1 MSISLETKLKAL
13 REVESIYRLSKKWQ
27 RLTPDEKR
35 PNWERIADAILKKA
49 MGTPLQPL
57 PVGLNVRR
65 SKQHHTHSPRTAR
78 VIERTL
84 KNGVIHPAVLH
95 SYQSGR
101 VKRPARSVQK
111 PRRMGPDPSYL
122 PDPELYIE
130 HSDADL
136 HYPSHFEPGAG
147 FQPRTHVEPTHVEL
161 QQPPARA
168 AQQIPTTGAAS
179 GRGGYV

>member
-35 PNWERIADAILKKA
+35 PNWERIADALLKKA

-84 KNGVIHPAVLH
+84 RNGIVHPDVLH
-95 SYQSGR
+95 SYR
-101 VKRPARSVQK
+101 NDK
-111 PRRMGPDPSYL
+111 
-122 PDPELYIE
+122 
-130 HSDADL
+130 
-136 HYPSHFEPGAG
+136 
-147 FQPRTHVEPTHVEL
+147 VEQGSREA
-161 QQPPARA
+161 ARA
-168 AQQIPTTGAAS
+168 ARLDARAAFHTT
-179 GRGGYV
+179 RRHRPRVP